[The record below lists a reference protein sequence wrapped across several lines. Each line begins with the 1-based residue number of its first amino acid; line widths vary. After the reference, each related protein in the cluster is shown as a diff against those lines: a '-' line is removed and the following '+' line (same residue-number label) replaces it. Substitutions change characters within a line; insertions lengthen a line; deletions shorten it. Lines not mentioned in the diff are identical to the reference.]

1 MGGRLYI
8 MYYNLPASLYQYI
21 VHIEFKMATKPIP
34 SLITLS
40 LYSIES
46 LRYTQHPF
54 DVGIRKDTKA
64 SC

>member
-1 MGGRLYI
+1 
-8 MYYNLPASLYQYI
+8 
-21 VHIEFKMATKPIP
+21 MATKPIP